1 MSLILMVSIA
11 LLSNAQQKVK
21 GFIYEAD
28 QGNEKFALMGANII
42 WQGTSVGAVSK
53 ENGSFE
59 IPYLPNYKKLII
71 SFVGFKS
78 DTLDISGPTSNL
90 EHWLRPTDELD
101 EITISGKRQSM
112 AKSYLQSQNIITVSS
127 DELLKAACCNLSESF
142 ETNPSIDVN
151 FNDAVTGTRQIKMLG
166 LTSPYILIATEN
178 IPSIRG
184 ASQTYGLSFIPGTWV
199 ESIQITKGAGSVI
212 NGFESIAGQINAEL
226 RKPSTDDK
234 VYVNLYG
241 AANGRLELNT
251 HLNTKVSE
259 RWHTGLYIHGN
270 MRNNEFDRNDDNFLD
285 VPLKKQINVMNR
297 WQYTNPEKGLV
308 SFINVRYLKD
318 ENQAGELGF
327 DPDRDEFSNSI
338 WGSLVDTQRFELA
351 SKLGYVNPEI
361 PYQSLGAQFAFSRH
375 EQDSYF
381 GLRPYDITHQSI
393 YSNVIYNS
401 IISDSRHKVKM
412 GVSFTYDQYEELA
425 DDLEFNR
432 NERSL
437 GGFFE
442 YSFDD
447 LADLTL
453 TAGIRF

>member
-28 QGNEKFALMGANII
+28 QGNEKIALMGANII

-184 ASQTYGLSFIPGTWV
+184 AS
-199 ESIQITKGAGSVI
+199 
-212 NGFESIAGQINAEL
+212 
-226 RKPSTDDK
+226 
-234 VYVNLYG
+234 
-241 AANGRLELNT
+241 
-251 HLNTKVSE
+251 
-259 RWHTGLYIHGN
+259 
-270 MRNNEFDRNDDNFLD
+270 
-285 VPLKKQINVMNR
+285 
-297 WQYTNPEKGLV
+297 
-308 SFINVRYLKD
+308 
-318 ENQAGELGF
+318 
-327 DPDRDEFSNSI
+327 
-338 WGSLVDTQRFELA
+338 
-351 SKLGYVNPEI
+351 
-361 PYQSLGAQFAFSRH
+361 
-375 EQDSYF
+375 
-381 GLRPYDITHQSI
+381 
-393 YSNVIYNS
+393 
-401 IISDSRHKVKM
+401 
-412 GVSFTYDQYEELA
+412 
-425 DDLEFNR
+425 
-432 NERSL
+432 
-437 GGFFE
+437 
-442 YSFDD
+442 
-447 LADLTL
+447 
-453 TAGIRF
+453 